1 MALGFQW
8 IDRGSILSQRV
19 TWLVLTL
26 GALSMALSFGIRTTF
41 GVFVPV
47 IGGELGWSVG
57 GFALGWA
64 VQNLLWGALQPIAGA
79 IADTRGPRGV
89 AFLGGIVYAAGLW
102 LMALAP
108 TPFVYGLGSGV
119 LVGIA
124 LACGGMSVV
133 LGAIMRAS
141 PPEKRGLYSGIVTAG
156 GSLGQF
162 VMLPATGAMIASQG
176 WQTTLAILGVCAVGI
191 AACALGLPR
200 GGKAANQHVT
210 GRTHGIAAALRE
222 ALGDP
227 SYLLLIAGFFVCG
240 FHLAFIAFH
249 LPQFAALCGLEPGA
263 ATDALALVGLF
274 NAIGC
279 VALGV
284 LMNRAPSKFLLSG
297 IYFLRAAVIAAFFL
311 SPVTEISIR
320 VFGAALGL
328 LWLSTVAPT
337 NGLVAKM
344 FGTRYVTML
353 FGVVFFSHQVGGFI
367 GAWLAGWLY
376 DNTGSYDAIWWI
388 SVALGVFAGLVHL
401 PIRERW
407 KPTGA
412 PA

>member
-1 MALGFQW
+1 MTPERTSPIG
-8 IDRGSILSQRV
+8 DRV
-19 TWLVLTL
+19 TWLVLAF
-26 GALSMALSFGIRTTF
+26 GALSMAVSFGIRSTF

-47 IGGELGWSVG
+47 MSAEMGWSVG
-57 GFALGWA
+57 SFALGWA
-64 VQNLLWGALQPIAGA
+64 VQNLIWGALQPVAGA
-79 IADTRGPRGV
+79 IADTKGPRLV
-89 AFLGGIVYAAGLW
+89 AFLGGITYMAGLW
-102 LMALAP
+102 LMAFAP

-124 LACGGMSVV
+124 LAAGGMTVV
-133 LGAIMRAS
+133 LGSIMRAAA
-141 PPEKRGLYSGIVTAG
+141 PEKRGLYSGIVTAG

-162 VMLPATGAMIASQG
+162 VFLPATGAMIEGRG
-176 WQTTLAILGVCAVGI
+176 WQMTLLVLGVFAAGI
-191 AACALGLPR
+191 AIAALALPR
-200 GGKAANQHVT
+200 AGRAVQHIT
-210 GRTHGIAAALRE
+210 GSAQSIRAALAE
-222 ALGDP
+222 AFDNS

-249 LPQFAALCGLEPGA
+249 LPQFAALCGLQPNA

-279 VALGV
+279 IVLGAL
-284 LMNRAPSKFLLSG
+284 MSRTQSKYLLSG
-297 IYFLRAAVIAAFFL
+297 IYFLRAIVIAAFFL
-311 SPVTEISIR
+311 SPVTELSIR
-320 VFGAALGL
+320 IFGAALGL

-353 FGVVFFSHQVGGFI
+353 FGIVFFSHQVGGFI

-388 SVALGVFAGLVHL
+388 SVALGIFAGIVHL
-401 PIRERW
+401 PIRERLS
-407 KPTGA
+407 PAGA
-412 PA
+412 PT